1 VNTTDH
7 SLDTL
12 VASFAADFLRLAE
25 PGLADRLLADPL
37 LVLGPQGTAPV
48 PREAFLAAV
57 GARASRVGE
66 ATDAETT
73 LVGASGQALGER
85 MVIATLRWEFRLGTT
100 TAPLVSDVLLQR
112 EGTDGLRCVA
122 YLPRTNVLDHLP

>member
-1 VNTTDH
+1 MNTTDH

-37 LVLGPQGTAPV
+37 LVLGPQGTTPV
-48 PREAFLAAV
+48 PRGAFLAAV
-57 GARASRVGE
+57 GARASRVGD

-73 LVGASGQALGER
+73 LVGAGGQALGEW
-85 MVIATLRWEFRLGTT
+85 M
-100 TAPLVSDVLLQR
+100 
-112 EGTDGLRCVA
+112 
-122 YLPRTNVLDHLP
+122 